1 MLGTAN
7 MQSLLN
13 VRLKTPYLVV
23 FFFKPEFIHTH
34 THTQTRRKSESTET
48 TVNLVAM

>member
-34 THTQTRRKSESTET
+34 THTHRQEE
-48 TVNLVAM
+48 NLNPLRQRLT